1 MSIITEQLDAIV
13 VKQLTRATITDGK
26 LLQYFVAKPLCQRDE
41 VLAQYFDALSANRY
55 YNDYL
60 TNNIYH
66 FVNGQ
71 KNYDVKIDGNNVLSA
86 RNIATSNL
94 QTQAITAVS
103 ATATNTSATNYSVT
117 NLTTTA
123 LSITTDDFYV
133 NMTAVGM
140 TNKEKFV
147 DVVDTVK
154 ERTVEVNEIISTN
167 EDNWSSISAIKVIKA
182 DDTTATLH
190 PKVLKLKHDSS
201 IQFNNAN
208 NLLTIGVTE
217 VHSKATV
224 NNGILVLTNH

>member
-66 FVNGQ
+66 IVNGQ

-94 QTQAITAVS
+94 QTQAITAAS
-103 ATATNTSATNYSVT
+103 TTATNTSAANYSAT

-123 LSITTDDFYV
+123 LSITNDFYV
-133 NMTAVGM
+133 NMTAVGL

-147 DVVDTVK
+147 DVVDAVK
-154 ERTVEVNEIISTN
+154 DRAEEVNEIISTN
-167 EDNWSSISAIKVIKA
+167 DDNWSSISAIKVIKA